1 MIGKIL
7 YYTWVGISIV
17 IALPIALLIVFYD
30 WIKSKLFK
38 SSCKSCYYE
47 KKDQK

>member
-1 MIGKIL
+1 MKRIL
-7 YYTWVGISIV
+7 YYIWVWASIV
-17 IALPIALLIVFYD
+17 IVLPIALFILYYD